1 MVQGTAG
8 RAGGH
13 LLTVRVIEGDL
24 GHGQSGINAGQQR
37 HTASRLPARAAS
49 GKRRADSGTSSR
61 SMMC

>member
-24 GHGQSGINAGQQR
+24 GNGQSGINAEQ
-37 HTASRLPARAAS
+37 
-49 GKRRADSGTSSR
+49 
-61 SMMC
+61 